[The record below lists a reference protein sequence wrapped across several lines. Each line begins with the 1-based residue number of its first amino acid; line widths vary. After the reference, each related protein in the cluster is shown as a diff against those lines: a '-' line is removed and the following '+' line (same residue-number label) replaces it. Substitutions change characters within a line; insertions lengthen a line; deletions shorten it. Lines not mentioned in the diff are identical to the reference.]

1 LPYLIE
7 GVGQERIPGNLDID
21 LIDEIVNINDKE
33 AFTIARRLARE
44 EGIFCGG
51 SSGMNVAAALK
62 IGKNLTEKDIV
73 VAIIC
78 DTGERYLTKH
88 HSDEWLKEKNL
99 LNEDKMSVKTALSVK
114 SNQRLLAHLLSISP
128 DDTVEQAL
136 QLMQENEIS
145 ELPVF
150 DNGKP
155 IGTVRDNKLMSK
167 VIADRSFLAKQ
178 ISEIMEIPMPI
189 IDSHADIQ
197 TAIIALKDNHAVLVS
212 DFGKITGILTRHD
225 ILEFI

>member
-1 LPYLIE
+1 
-7 GVGQERIPGNLDID
+7 
-21 LIDEIVNINDKE
+21 
-33 AFTIARRLARE
+33 
-44 EGIFCGG
+44 
-51 SSGMNVAAALK
+51 
-62 IGKNLTEKDIV
+62 
-73 VAIIC
+73 
-78 DTGERYLTKH
+78 
-88 HSDEWLKEKNL
+88 
-99 LNEDKMSVKTALSVK
+99 MSVKTALSVK

-150 DNGKP
+150 ENGKP

-167 VIADRSFLAKQ
+167 VISNRSFLAKQ
-178 ISEIMEIPMPI
+178 ISEIMENPMPI

-197 TAIIALKDNHAVLVS
+197 SAIIALKDNHAVLVS